1 MTQIY
6 YSCCEFNVTAL
17 CNGKICQTLGADV
30 LSIIN
35 IKHLTLCLLLHKE
48 ASIKLLK
55 ATFQAYRRGL
65 FHKQQVFDG
74 ELVLKAFSVNSVH
87 CMHVYKDESI

>member
-1 MTQIY
+1 MYGQKTSGLCWSGLGDFVDILIPFFPTMTQIY

-55 ATFQAYRRGL
+55 ATFQAYRR
-65 FHKQQVFDG
+65 
-74 ELVLKAFSVNSVH
+74 
-87 CMHVYKDESI
+87 